1 MSPLGVLWD
10 RCWSLNALLEGV
22 GCCWAGSQHH
32 CKCEHL
38 SLASDL
44 AAVQRVWEAQD
55 CRGGNKSH
63 LTPTIRGSAK
73 EKASG
78 ARHCSNMQRVDL
90 IPPAPTLQHCELCGC
105 FSHQAAEIYSCW
117 PGNTAAIVGL
127 PEMLFATAA
136 PACAAR
142 LPWQTDITCLM
153 TSKESVITARAEGNG
168 KASGFLFSRQP

>member
-1 MSPLGVLWD
+1 MH
-10 RCWSLNALLEGV
+10 CW
-22 GCCWAGSQHH
+22 
-32 CKCEHL
+32 
-38 SLASDL
+38 
-44 AAVQRVWEAQD
+44 RVWGAAGQDHSIIASVSICPWPVTWLLSRESGKPRTVVVVTNPISHPPYVAQQ
-55 CRGGNKSH
+55 RK
-63 LTPTIRGSAK
+63 
-73 EKASG
+73 KASG